1 MVVPGAYG
9 DSARSFLAPPLAAK
23 STPATFFLNNILIT
37 ITANFLVF
45 NYYKI
50 NNSQFSC
57 FYYDIK

>member
-37 ITANFLVF
+37 I
-45 NYYKI
+45 K
-50 NNSQFSC
+50 
-57 FYYDIK
+57 